1 MLRQSQACV
10 SIKCWQ
16 YSLSCAVTE
25 KLDSASF
32 ALWLHT
38 ALVPSSGKHVQ
49 IWLARSLH
57 GSPHPPIAVRVSTD
71 ADSSKSLTTRNVM
84 TGGDLTRNTLAHG
97 RNPLLAAAMRY
108 VWLHGFA
115 SGPDS
120 TKGRFVRDRLAERG
134 RRLEIPDLNQPAF
147 RDLTVTRSLE
157 HVDELLRGDRVVL
170 FGSSLG
176 GYTAALW
183 SARRP
188 GRAAAL
194 VLLAPA
200 FDLAARWKE
209 RTAEDEL
216 RRWRARGEVLV
227 DHYAWGHKEPLS
239 IRFLD
244 DAERHEPFPLPDAP
258 TLVLQGSRDDVVAP
272 QLAREFARRMRG
284 AGREVSL
291 VELDEGHELTADLP
305 RLWREIEAHVPL
317 S

>member
-1 MLRQSQACV
+1 
-10 SIKCWQ
+10 
-16 YSLSCAVTE
+16 
-25 KLDSASF
+25 
-32 ALWLHT
+32 
-38 ALVPSSGKHVQ
+38 
-49 IWLARSLH
+49 
-57 GSPHPPIAVRVSTD
+57 
-71 ADSSKSLTTRNVM
+71 
-84 TGGDLTRNTLAHG
+84 
-97 RNPLLAAAMRY
+97 MRY

-120 TKGRFVRDRLAERG
+120 TKGRFVGDRLAERG

-227 DHYAWGHKEPLS
+227 GHYAWGHKEPLS
-239 IRFLD
+239 ICFLD